1 MFPFRQGGK
10 AYMPATRPLPPAPR
24 PVVHE
29 YIVQEIQPVLTTYVT
44 NRVYRHV
51 HTFPHSA
58 SVANVVQNQQ
68 AFPPTH
74 YVPGRPPR

>member
-1 MFPFRQGGK
+1 MFPFRQGK

-24 PVVHE
+24 PFVQE

-68 AFPPTH
+68 PFPPKH